1 MALSML
7 ALAKGDPAKERTE
20 KVRLRMALGEE
31 AHGQGVPGEDKM
43 ELSCAASLLWE
54 IHAPKAS
61 RKRAGRMLGP
71 K

>member
-1 MALSML
+1 ML

-31 AHGQGVPGEDKM
+31 AHGQGVTGEDKM
-43 ELSCAASLLWE
+43 ELCSASPLWE
-54 IHAPKAS
+54 LHAPKAS